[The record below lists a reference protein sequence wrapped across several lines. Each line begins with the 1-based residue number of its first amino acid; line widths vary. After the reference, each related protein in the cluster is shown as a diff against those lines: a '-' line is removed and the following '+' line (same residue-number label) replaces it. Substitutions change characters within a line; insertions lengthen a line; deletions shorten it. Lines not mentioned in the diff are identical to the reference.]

1 MMRGRLAR
9 AALRCY
15 PPATRTARGAEMLDT
30 LLEAS
35 DDRRGVFVWNIVS
48 LVAAGLGARAG
59 QRPVERRPDDRG
71 SGEAR
76 VDPVCVPVAHGRCGG
91 VDRATWMASRQPGLV
106 LHGWA
111 ADRPLRVVAR
121 TPAPRR
127 RDRLRVHGGGGARRC
142 APARFIAG
150 TPARFVAASV
160 DRATDRAGVRVSDHG
175 DRSDRRA
182 SERARSRR
190 ARRARCGERDRRRE
204 AGSASSSC

>member
-1 MMRGRLAR
+1 MIRGRLAR

-48 LVAAGLGARAG
+48 LVATGLGERAG

-71 SGEAR
+71 GGEAR
-76 VDPVCVPVAHGRCGG
+76 VDPVCLSVAHGRCGG

-127 RDRLRVHGGGGARRC
+127 RDRLRVHGGVAL
-142 APARFIAG
+142 
-150 TPARFVAASV
+150 VAAHRP
-160 DRATDRAGVRVSDHG
+160 DLLLAHRPDLLLPVSIVH
-175 DRSDRRA
+175 RSCRR
-182 SERARSRR
+182 S
-190 ARRARCGERDRRRE
+190 GI
-204 AGSASSSC
+204 